1 MDNKTRTRH
10 FAVMLAVFV
19 YASLTIGTVATA
31 LNSFPGT
38 FLSIVALVLL
48 ACNLAICFCVG
59 RKVVK
64 EDK

>member
-31 LNSFPGT
+31 LNSKPGAFPT
-38 FLSIVALVLL
+38 VVSQLTLV
-48 ACNLAICFCVG
+48 CNLAICFCVG